1 MALNHSEIII
11 AGGGLIGLC
20 LAPILAKNFD
30 NIAIIDQNR
39 FTSNNDLNKDLRTI
53 AISRGTKL
61 LLEEYNIWGKIK
73 RNVQP
78 INNIKVLNRSE
89 NSKIYFRSENNK
101 TPMGYII
108 EHSKIKKDLVEIIKS
123 SKKIKII
130 NKFKINN
137 IINEQNNIVVCDHD
151 KKISSKL
158 LIAADGKNSSI
169 RTISQMESYSTTYNQ
184 SAIVLNFVHQ
194 NNHNSTAY
202 EIFLPNGPI
211 ATLPMLSQNKNIFK
225 SSLIWS
231 ENRDIAEKLILLNKS
246 YLKDIIEEKVLK
258 YLGPIKKLES
268 IKLFPLSAH
277 ICRKFYCYRTAFVGD
292 SAHSIHPI
300 AGQGWNLGMR
310 DVKYL
315 AKALEEHKRLG
326 INIGSSEVLKQY
338 NNMRFGDV
346 SGMFFITHGLNKIFS
361 NKNVLLN
368 KFRSIGFDY
377 IDKNKKITKK
387 LVKFASGL
395 HL

>member
-169 RTISQMESYSTTYNQ
+169 RTISQMES
-184 SAIVLNFVHQ
+184 
-194 NNHNSTAY
+194 
-202 EIFLPNGPI
+202 
-211 ATLPMLSQNKNIFK
+211 
-225 SSLIWS
+225 
-231 ENRDIAEKLILLNKS
+231 
-246 YLKDIIEEKVLK
+246 
-258 YLGPIKKLES
+258 
-268 IKLFPLSAH
+268 
-277 ICRKFYCYRTAFVGD
+277 
-292 SAHSIHPI
+292 
-300 AGQGWNLGMR
+300 
-310 DVKYL
+310 
-315 AKALEEHKRLG
+315 
-326 INIGSSEVLKQY
+326 
-338 NNMRFGDV
+338 
-346 SGMFFITHGLNKIFS
+346 
-361 NKNVLLN
+361 
-368 KFRSIGFDY
+368 
-377 IDKNKKITKK
+377 
-387 LVKFASGL
+387 
-395 HL
+395 